1 MNGSEL
7 LVWSSIDIGEEK
19 VDPLRD
25 SRMISKLRNLNME
38 RCCVTW
44 AFGQEGDD
52 EHKLKKPAD
61 IAFNSRGHFVVADK
75 DGRDVKVFNSS
86 GKFLYSL
93 APPTVNT
100 NQDPLFVPW
109 SVATDSDDNVYV
121 LVRPQKGGLL
131 VVEWRIVYVFDK
143 HGNLVRKFRL
153 RVEFVGWYVTV
164 NEENNVF
171 VLGLCNGKVQVDLY
185 ESNGKYIRS
194 FPEAILGDTTR
205 LTAATKGRVMTL
217 ELTSQ
222 SVEVFSAQGDY
233 IHKIAVRGD
242 VRQGAVAF
250 HKQSEH
256 LIVCSRNPGNEQR
269 GQVSIYTNEGEF
281 VLSIQLDTEK
291 EPVFAGL
298 AVSPMGRIALA
309 NVLEGK
315 IHVL

>member
-1 MNGSEL
+1 MFIIIIIIIVSAVCQLNCVIFKVTQILGRGMDGSEL

-25 SRMISKLRNLNME
+25 SRMISKLRDLNME

-153 RVEFVGWYVTV
+153 RGEFVGWYVTV

-171 VLGLCNGKVQVDLY
+171 VLGLCDRRY
-185 ESNGKYIRS
+185 R
-194 FPEAILGDTTR
+194 
-205 LTAATKGRVMTL
+205 
-217 ELTSQ
+217 
-222 SVEVFSAQGDY
+222 
-233 IHKIAVRGD
+233 
-242 VRQGAVAF
+242 
-250 HKQSEH
+250 
-256 LIVCSRNPGNEQR
+256 
-269 GQVSIYTNEGEF
+269 
-281 VLSIQLDTEK
+281 
-291 EPVFAGL
+291 
-298 AVSPMGRIALA
+298 
-309 NVLEGK
+309 
-315 IHVL
+315 